1 MVNTNIKLQQFQ
13 SLHCTFW
20 FVQKK
25 KPKGR
30 GKDPGREGGG
40 EREREREWRGIKQI
54 NKTNQEP
61 INSIKDTRQLNQNC
75 GWQNDRT

>member
-25 KPKGR
+25 NPKGR
-30 GKDPGREGGG
+30 GKDPGREGGRG
-40 EREREREWRGIKQI
+40 REREREGERERWNGEKS
-54 NKTNQEP
+54 NK
-61 INSIKDTRQLNQNC
+61 
-75 GWQNDRT
+75 